1 MTGMIHATHSI
12 VVTCAGNSECS
23 KCWSCVCHDSNKL
36 TRPCTK
42 GEVQE

>member
-1 MTGMIHATHSI
+1 MTGIHPTHSV

-23 KCWSCVCHDSNKL
+23 KCWSCVCHENTTL

-42 GEVQE
+42 GEG